1 MACIEKRCPA
11 CELSKS
17 AEEFYIARRR
27 SKVSL
32 SGYCKKCTYQKS
44 KSWSS
49 QNRDKRRKDSYKR
62 MFNISSEEIDC
73 MLEKQEHICAICKR
87 SDSRHL
93 SLDHCH
99 VTGKVRKFLCDKCNL
114 GLGKFE
120 DNIESLLNAVKYLK
134 EFKD

>member
-1 MACIEKRCPA
+1 MSEALELHKKDQEKIKVGSLIEGPA
-11 CELSKS
+11 
-17 AEEFYIARRR
+17 
-27 SKVSL
+27 
-32 SGYCKKCTYQKS
+32 
-44 KSWSS
+44 
-49 QNRDKRRKDSYKR
+49 
-62 MFNISSEEIDC
+62 EEIDC